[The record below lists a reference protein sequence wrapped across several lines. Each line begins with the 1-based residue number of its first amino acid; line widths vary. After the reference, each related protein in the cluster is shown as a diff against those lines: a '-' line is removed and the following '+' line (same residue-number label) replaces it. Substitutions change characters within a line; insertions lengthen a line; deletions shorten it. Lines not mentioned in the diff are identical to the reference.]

1 MLEWWQIHQKRFKIA
16 TKNAKQ
22 VHKKYPTGKIT
33 LKSQDAPVVFEIG
46 AKTTL
51 VCNSRK
57 KKGVFRPQ
65 MVASNPFA
73 EGSFGSK

>member
-1 MLEWWQIHQKRFKIA
+1 M
-16 TKNAKQ
+16 
-22 VHKKYPTGKIT
+22 KYPTGKIT
-33 LKSQDAPVVFEIG
+33 LKRQDAPVVFEIG

-57 KKGVFRPQ
+57 KKEGVFRPQ
-65 MVASNPFA
+65 MVASNLFA